1 MRIFVL
7 LLLFMH
13 LLYGAKVLTH
23 DLQVTPENVTLTLT
37 FDTPYEDA
45 VRKSYQ
51 DGYLIIRLQGLN
63 VESSFV
69 KDELSSLV
77 KSLMIQSQNGETMI
91 IADTD
96 RGTLLKVSKSKDAFT
111 MRLTL
116 VKPSDSLPVIQ
127 TNIQTNIQTSH
138 FDWLDYTIMFLL
150 ALAGAFGIYRLT
162 HRQGSKPIILFS
174 DTEKPDTPEDPEITL
189 SIIYEKEVD
198 ENNRALLLRYK
209 GKEYPVILGE
219 KNFFLTSDTPLQNR
233 KSFENLIEDHYNM
246 IKEQED
252 NARLRQTSVSTHG
265 PFESYKEKASGK
277 RSLFDGT

>member
-116 VKPSDSLPVIQ
+116 VKPSPSLPV
-127 TNIQTNIQTSH
+127 IQTNIQTSH
-138 FDWLDYTIMFLL
+138 FDWLDYAIIFLL
-150 ALAGAFGIYRLT
+150 ALAGTFGIYRLT
-162 HRQGSKPIILFS
+162 HREVSKPIILFS
-174 DTEKPDTPEDPEITL
+174 DAEKSDTPEDPEITL